1 VFDLVL
7 DCVHAGS
14 GLGFVKLG
22 FPRMRPVAGITVP
35 SDGGFGVG
43 RGEERA
49 KKKREKTQR
58 RKERQRI

>member
-1 VFDLVL
+1 
-7 DCVHAGS
+7 
-14 GLGFVKLG
+14 
-22 FPRMRPVAGITVP
+22 MRPVAGITVP